1 MVSPSGRRRAVEH
14 LQEYRGLSERHACRV
29 VGQAR
34 STQRYM
40 PTLPDRDRTLR
51 NRVVELAKQHP
62 RYGYRRVTAMLKR
75 EGRQVNR
82 KRVQRLWRLEGLWVP
97 QVQKK
102 RRRLGK
108 GKNGCDRLRPQWVH
122 HIWSYDFVFDETEDG
137 RQLKWLSVIDEYS
150 RFNLALEVERH
161 FRGEEVVAILKRL
174 FEEYGPPDYLRSDN
188 GSEFIAKVVRQ
199 WLDEQG
205 VKTLYIDPGAPWENG
220 YTESFNGSLRDE
232 LLNREVFA
240 HLLEA
245 KLLAMEFRGEYNGH
259 RPHSSLGY
267 QTPAEF
273 LAQKLANRSRA
284 ANREN
289 DSLGSPRIE
298 DLVLGRGRSTPEL
311 VIGLS

>member
-1 MVSPSGRRRAVEH
+1 MVSPPGRRRAVGH
-14 LQEYRGLSERHACRV
+14 LQEHRGLSERHACRV

-40 PTLPDRDRTLR
+40 PTLLDRDRTLR

-82 KRVQRLWRLEGLWVP
+82 KRVQRLWRLEGLRVP

-108 GKNGCDRLRPQWVH
+108 GKNGCDRLRPEWIH
-122 HIWSYDFVFDETEDG
+122 HVWSYDFVFDETEDG
-137 RQLKWLSVIDEYS
+137 RQLKWLSVIDEFS
-150 RFNLALEVERH
+150 RFNMALEVERH
-161 FRGEEVVAILKRL
+161 FGGEEVIRTLKRL
-174 FEEYGPPDYLRSDN
+174 FKEYGPPDYLRSDN
-188 GSEFIAKVVRQ
+188 GPEFIAKVVRQ
-199 WLDEQG
+199 WLNEQG
-205 VKTLYIDPGAPWENG
+205 VNTLYIDPGAPWENG

-232 LLNREVFA
+232 LLDRELFA

-245 KLLAMEFRGEYNGH
+245 KLLAVEFRGEYNDH

-273 LAQKLANRSRA
+273 LAQNVADRSRE

-289 DSLGSPRIE
+289 DSQGSPRIE
-298 DLVLGRGRSTPEL
+298 DLALGRGRSTPVL
-311 VIGLS
+311 VTGLS